1 MTVKREAE
9 TVLEVGIAAAL
20 ADGRR
25 DERELA
31 RLREVA
37 RATGVDPSSVD
48 AATAALHA
56 DLAARLPSEEARRAA
71 YELAVAVCGADG
83 TIDDAE
89 ERFLAGLRAMLGL
102 TEEAVAGVHRDARA
116 IAAASV
122 PSPATTGASTGVAP
136 RADDLDELILQ
147 QAKLTGALELL
158 PQSLASMAIIPLQM
172 RMVYRIGQA
181 HGQALDAAQV
191 QDLLGTMGIGMAAQ
205 VVDGVARKIVGGVFA
220 GVLGSLLGGLAGG
233 VAGAASGAVT
243 SFATTY
249 ALGHAAKQYYAQG
262 RALSA
267 DDLRALFARLK
278 DEATNLYPQVRSQIE
293 SQASSLDLSQIL
305 KSIGR
310 A

>member
-1 MTVKREAE
+1 MKREAE

-20 ADGRR
+20 ADGHR
-25 DERELA
+25 DERELD

-37 RATGVDPSSVD
+37 KATGVESS
-48 AATAALHA
+48 ALGEATAALHA
-56 DLAARLPSEEARRAA
+56 DLAARLPSDEARRAA

-83 TIDDAE
+83 AINAAE
-89 ERFLAGLRAMLGL
+89 ERFLAGLRGMLGL
-102 TEEAVAGVHRDARA
+102 SDEAVASVHRDARA
-116 IAAASV
+116 IADASV
-122 PSPATTGASTGVAP
+122 APATGAAPGGAAP
-136 RADDLDELILQ
+136 RPDDLDELILG

-181 HGQALDAAQV
+181 HGQTLDAAQA

-205 VVDGVARKIVGGVFA
+205 VVDGVARKIVGGVFE

-233 VAGAASGAVT
+233 VASAAGGAVT

-262 RALSA
+262 RTLSA
-267 DDLRALFARLK
+267 DDLRALFARWK
-278 DEATNLYPQVRSQIE
+278 DEATKLYPEVRSQVE
-293 SQASSLDLSQIL
+293 SQAKTLDLQQIL
-305 KSIGR
+305 KAVGKV
-310 A
+310 